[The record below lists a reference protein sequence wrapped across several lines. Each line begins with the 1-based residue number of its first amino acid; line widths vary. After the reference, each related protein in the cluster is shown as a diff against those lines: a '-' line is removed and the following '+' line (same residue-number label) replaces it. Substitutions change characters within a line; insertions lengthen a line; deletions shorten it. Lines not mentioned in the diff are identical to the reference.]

1 MVEQRI
7 NRRFRGLA
15 EPDAPLPTPEPAPAP
30 PADAA
35 GTIRLRG
42 PIRRADVPR
51 VTRAALAALA
61 DCPPGIVDC
70 EAAEIDPPA
79 LPTIDVLARI
89 ALAASRTRHDL
100 RLEHASPELVELLA
114 LCGLTG
120 TIRRTATGSAA
131 IHAGDDSGGEPGR

>member
-1 MVEQRI
+1 
-7 NRRFRGLA
+7 LA
-15 EPDAPLPTPEPAPAP
+15 EPDAPLPTPEPTP

-42 PIRRADVPR
+42 PISRADVPR

-79 LPTIDVLARI
+79 LPAIDVLARI

-100 RLEHASPELVELLA
+100 RLEHASPELVELLT

-120 TIRRTATGSAA
+120 TIRRGPTRNGS
-131 IHAGDDSGGEPGR
+131 IRAGEDSGGEPGR